1 MTNTTLEKWEEKTL
15 GEIAYIKGGKRL
27 PKGEKLSTLKT
38 NHPYIRVTDF
48 NDKGTV
54 DIDNVQFITDDIY
67 KQIKN
72 YTISSNDLYISIA
85 GTIGKSGIIPQELD
99 GANLTEN
106 ACKLVYKNKD
116 ILNKYIYYYTQTNI
130 FAEQIFDKT
139 KMAAM
144 PKLALT
150 RLATVKLLVPPLPE
164 QERIVAK
171 LDETFEAIDK
181 VKANAGQNLTNVK
194 ELFESALNRSFTENT
209 EGWEEKTLDS
219 ISDLKQ
225 NKAEVKNIDAN
236 TLVSFV
242 PMEYLG
248 INQKYFNSN
257 QSKPIKNL
265 IKSYTYFAENDV
277 IMAKITPC
285 FENGKIGIARGLMN
299 KIGFGSSEYIVFR
312 TNKDINSEYLYYFLN
327 RETFRKEGA
336 QNMLGAV
343 GHKRVSK
350 EFIENYPF
358 SYPSL
363 LEQQKIVEKLD
374 ALQEQTK
381 QLEAIYTQN
390 IKECDE
396 LKQSILQKAF
406 RGEL

>member
-1 MTNTTLEKWEEKTL
+1 MAQTILTGWEEKTL
-15 GEIAYIKGGKRL
+15 GEICVI
-27 PKGEKLSTLKT
+27 
-38 NHPYIRVTDF
+38 
-48 NDKGTV
+48 
-54 DIDNVQFITDDIY
+54 
-67 KQIKN
+67 
-72 YTISSNDLYISIA
+72 IA
-85 GTIGKSGIIPQELD
+85 GQSPNSQFYNTEANGLPFYQGKKEF
-99 GANLTEN
+99 T
-106 ACKLVYKNKD
+106 
-116 ILNKYIYYYTQTNI
+116 NKYIGTPSVWTTETTKEALPGDILMSVRAPVGPINYATERCCIGRGLASIRNGELISKDFLFYYLLSIQQKIGGHDGAVFNSI
-130 FAEQIFDKT
+130 SRNEIS
-139 KMAAM
+139 
-144 PKLALT
+144 AL
-150 RLATVKLLVPPLPE
+150 KILLPSLSE

-171 LDETFEAIDK
+171 LDEAFEAIDK
-181 VKANAGQNLTNVK
+181 VKANAEQNLNNAK
-194 ELFESALNRSFTENT
+194 ELFESALNNVFTKNT
-209 EGWEEKTLDS
+209 DGWEEKTLGS

-257 QSKPIKNL
+257 QFKPIKNL

-285 FENGKIGIARGLMN
+285 FENGKIGIAKGLMN

-363 LEQQKIVEKLD
+363 SEQQKIVEKLD

-381 QLEAIYTQN
+381 KLEQIYTQK

>member
-15 GEIAYIKGGKRL
+15 GEILDKGSYNLSANKLNDCVGIYPVYGASGLIAKVNFYQQDKEYLAIIKDGAGVGRVYHYQPKTSVLGTLQYLYPKPNTNIRFAYYYLQSIDFAKYYQGAAIPHIYYRDYKS
-27 PKGEKLSTLKT
+27 EKLVL
-38 NHPYIRVTDF
+38 
-48 NDKGTV
+48 
-54 DIDNVQFITDDIY
+54 
-67 KQIKN
+67 
-72 YTISSNDLYISIA
+72 
-85 GTIGKSGIIPQELD
+85 
-99 GANLTEN
+99 
-106 ACKLVYKNKD
+106 
-116 ILNKYIYYYTQTNI
+116 
-130 FAEQIFDKT
+130 
-139 KMAAM
+139 
-144 PKLALT
+144 
-150 RLATVKLLVPPLPE
+150 PPLSE

-171 LDETFEAIDK
+171 LDKAFEAIAK
-181 VKANAGQNLTNVK
+181 VKANAEQNLNNAK
-194 ELFESALNRSFTENT
+194 KLLESALNNAFTENT
-209 EGWEEKTLDS
+209 EGWEEKTLGS

-265 IKSYTYFAENDV
+265 IENYTYFAENDV

-285 FENGKIGIARGLMN
+285 FENGKIGIARGLTN

-312 TNKDINSEYLYYFLN
+312 TNKDINREYLYYFLN
-327 RETFRKEGA
+327 RGTFRKEGA

-363 LEQQKIVEKLD
+363 PEQQKIVEKLD
-374 ALQEQTK
+374 ALQQQTK
-381 QLEAIYTQN
+381 QLEQIYIQK